1 MVDEQGNR
9 VLARDFTQG
18 VFKGGSTE
26 QIIALRI
33 LRGLHGS
40 PMPASPMPA
49 EDVSAIAHFVRTLVP
64 DGAEDRLLLNQ
75 RTLTAQRSSRTLTT
89 ATEDVAWDQAPST
102 FLPVTPLWWR
112 TDRIE
117 GVDVQA
123 LHDDSRVAL
132 RLRWA
137 DSTKNDTLLS
147 QQSFG
152 DGAALGL
159 SNAED
164 PPTFTMG
171 ADGEPISLWHWKAA
185 WQRDAASGP
194 PALALAFAG
203 LPADQ
208 QLTYPGHP
216 GQAGFATGQVAGN
229 PLSQA
234 SHTNTVEVANAL
246 GFGSLTTQGEGAQK
260 VEGSATWA
268 DGHWTVVFLRAFETD
283 TESDVSFA
291 SGDRV
296 AVNFALWD
304 GAASDRN
311 GQKCVSIWHELVLAR

>member
-1 MVDEQGNR
+1 V
-9 VLARDFTQG
+9 
-18 VFKGGSTE
+18 
-26 QIIALRI
+26 
-33 LRGLHGS
+33 
-40 PMPASPMPA
+40 
-49 EDVSAIAHFVRTLVP
+49 
-64 DGAEDRLLLNQ
+64 LLNQ
-75 RTLTAQRSSRTLTT
+75 RTLTAQRSSGTLT
-89 ATEDVAWDQAPST
+89 AAIDAGAWDQAPST

-123 LHDDSRVAL
+123 LHDGSRVAL

-137 DSTKNDTLLS
+137 DPTKNDTLLT

-171 ADGEPISLWHWKAA
+171 ANDEPISLWHWKAA
-185 WQRDAASGP
+185 WQRDAAGGP
-194 PALALAFAG
+194 PALTAAFTG
-203 LPADQ
+203 LPKDS
-208 QLTYPGHP
+208 QLTYAGHP
-216 GQAGFATGQVAGN
+216 GQADFATGQVAGN

-234 SHTNTVEVANAL
+234 SHTNVVEVANAV
-246 GFGSLTTQGEGAQK
+246 GFGSLTTQGDEAQQ

-268 DGHWTVVFLRAFETD
+268 DGYWTVVFLRDFDTD
-283 TESDVSFA
+283 AESDVAFA
-291 SGDRV
+291 AGERV

-304 GAASDRN
+304 GAAGDRN